1 MILETTASPLAPWES
16 FYVIVGSSGAALI
29 GLQFV
34 VLTLIADSDLARS
47 KRSIGTFGTP
57 IVAHFGAALFVSATM
72 SAPWPSMWSVAW
84 VLKIVGVIGTG
95 YVLLI
100 WHSATRQTE
109 YKPVWE
115 DWLWHVILP
124 LVAYGTLIAGAFEML
139 SESTLGLF
147 GVGAS
152 ALLLLFIGIHNAW
165 DTVTYIVTE
174 HLPSINER
182 RAEERPVPSEGPGRR
197 SDKRRRK

>member
-1 MILETTASPLAPWES
+1 VLLETAASPLAPWES

-34 VLTLIADSDLARS
+34 VLTLIADSDVARS
-47 KRSIGTFGTP
+47 KRTIGTFGTP
-57 IVAHFGAALFVSATM
+57 IVAHFGAALLVSATM

-84 VLKIVGVIGTG
+84 VLKIVGAAGIG

-100 WHSATRQTE
+100 GYSAARTTE

-115 DWLWHVILP
+115 DWLWHVIIP
-124 LVAYGTLIAGAFEML
+124 LVAYGTLIASAFEML

-174 HLPSINER
+174 HLPSSNER
-182 RAEERPVPSEGPGRR
+182 QTEHTLVSDGPGRR
-197 SDKRRRK
+197 GDKRRRK

>member
-1 MILETTASPLAPWES
+1 VILESTASPLAPWES

-34 VLTLIADSDLARS
+34 VLTLIADSDISRS
-47 KRSIGTFGTP
+47 RRSIGTFGTP
-57 IVAHFGAALFVSATM
+57 IVAHFGTALLISATM

-84 VLKIVGVIGTG
+84 VLKVVGVAGIG

-100 WHSATRQTE
+100 WHSAARQTE
-109 YKPVWE
+109 YRPVWE

-124 LVAYGTLIAGAFEML
+124 LVAYGTLVASAFEML
-139 SESTLGLF
+139 SESALGLF

-165 DTVTYIVTE
+165 DTVTYVVTE
-174 HLPSINER
+174 HLPSHER
-182 RAEERPVPSEGPGRR
+182 RTEERTPPSEGPGRR
-197 SDKRRRK
+197 GDKRRRR